1 MLQPLPLNAP
11 FKNFGHLNFV
21 VRFETDARTNRLPG
35 GTPCSTLPSHK
46 PSKPSRHSPFVVPH
60 GEIVPQEAILEVKT
74 MRGNQNP
81 VMPLRQTWPFYKWE
95 DIAPQLLLAGIH
107 KVCTGI
113 HENGVFYTVEEHDID
128 HRWLYTALR
137 ANLVTVFQ
145 IYVLSASLHACQW

>member
-1 MLQPLPLNAP
+1 
-11 FKNFGHLNFV
+11 
-21 VRFETDARTNRLPG
+21 
-35 GTPCSTLPSHK
+35 
-46 PSKPSRHSPFVVPH
+46 
-60 GEIVPQEAILEVKT
+60 

-128 HRWLYTALR
+128 HRWLLAKHRRVASNMRKL
-137 ANLVTVFQ
+137 AGVVK
-145 IYVLSASLHACQW
+145 YVRDKSIGLGEPRLSVVHSNGELWLHKRTSRGTLLAEQFHTRFYVQ